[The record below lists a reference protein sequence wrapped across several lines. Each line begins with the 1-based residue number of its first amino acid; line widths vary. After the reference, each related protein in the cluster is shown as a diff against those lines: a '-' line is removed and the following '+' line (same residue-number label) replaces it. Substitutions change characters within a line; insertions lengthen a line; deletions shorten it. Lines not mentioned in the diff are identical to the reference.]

1 MNTVHSKVYPFK
13 TEPFEHQIKAW
24 SMSKDKESFALFMEM
39 GTGKSKVILD
49 TASYLY
55 DNGYID
61 TLLIVA
67 PKGAYR
73 NWHINEIPSH
83 LADHIIYRYAIWSAS
98 PRKKEKQYLEDIIR
112 AGDELRIVIMNV
124 EAFSSPKGVKWATS
138 FLNTSRAMM
147 VVDESTT
154 IKNPTAKRTK
164 AIIKLGTMAKYRR
177 ILTGEPVTRDPLDLY
192 SQCEF
197 LDEFHLGFSSF
208 YTFRNRYAIM
218 VNMNLGHRSFKKITG
233 FQRMD
238 ELNDILRKF
247 SFRVKKDD
255 CLDLPKKNY
264 QYRYVDMTKEQ
275 EKAYQEMKD
284 ICMTTTKNTVITVA
298 NKLSMLGKLHQIVCG
313 HIIDNQGETTYL
325 KNNRMDALLELTE
338 EVDNKCIIWAC
349 YRADLKKISTE
360 LREKYGTDMVVEY
373 WGDTSDKDR
382 KDNIQT
388 FTTGKPKFFVA
399 NPATAG
405 FGLNLQAANTV
416 IYYNNSY
423 NLEHRLQSE
432 DRCHRIG
439 QKRNVHY
446 IDITTLKTVDNLI
459 IKSLKDKK
467 NIATQVMG
475 DQWKEWLR

>member
-1 MNTVHSKVYPFK
+1 
-13 TEPFEHQIKAW
+13 
-24 SMSKDKESFALFMEM
+24 MSKDQESFALFMEM

-55 DNGYID
+55 DNGKID

-73 NWHINEIPSH
+73 NWHLNEIPSH
-83 LADHIIYRYAIWSAS
+83 LANHIIYRYAIWSAS
-98 PRKKEKQYLEDIIR
+98 PRKKEKQYLEDIVR

-147 VVDESTT
+147 VIDESTT

-192 SQCEF
+192 SQCEY

-218 VNMNLGHRSFKKITG
+218 VNMNLGNRSFKKVTG

-238 ELNDILRKF
+238 ELNDLLRKF

-255 CLDLPKKNY
+255 CLDLPEKTY

-284 ICMTTTKNTVITVA
+284 ICMTTTKDTVVTVP
-298 NKLSMLGKLHQIVCG
+298 NKLAMLGKLHQIVCG
-313 HIIDNQGETTYL
+313 HIIDNDGKISYI
-325 KNNRMDALLELTE
+325 KNNRMDALLEVTE
-338 EVDNKCIIWAC
+338 EVDNKCIVWAC
-349 YRADLKKISTE
+349 YRADLKNIAE
-360 LREKYGTDMVVEY
+360 QLRKKYGDDSVVEY
-373 WGDTSDKDR
+373 WGDTDDKQR
-382 KDNIQT
+382 KENIKA
-388 FTTGKPKFFVA
+388 FMTGTPKFFVA

-405 FGLNLQAANTV
+405 FGLNLQVANTV
-416 IYYNNSY
+416 IYYSNSY

-446 IDITTLKTVDNLI
+446 IDLTTLKTVDNLI
-459 IKSLKDKK
+459 IKALKGKK
-467 NIATQVMG
+467 DIARQVMG